1 MRLDRVLHTWRALIL
16 IAVGDVTSEGM
27 IPVLFACSSVL
38 LIKQYI
44 VKYVTLS
51 KAQ

>member
-1 MRLDRVLHTWRALIL
+1 MRLGRVLHTCRALIL

-27 IPVLFACSSVL
+27 IPVLSACSSVL
-38 LIKQYI
+38 LIEQYI
-44 VKYVTLS
+44 AKYVALS

>member
-27 IPVLFACSSVL
+27 IPVLSACSSVF